1 MKIKRKPNKL
11 YLIFLMISAYSI
23 TGLNGLQ
30 AQNKNIGIL
39 LSNNVTSF
47 PGSGYPKVFYSQFH
61 PGLDYF
67 MEWKINKKEK
77 NQFWFSADAGCY
89 YHRFVQT
96 AIRLY
101 ATVNYLN
108 VINSRLDLIAGLGG
122 GYLHSIENK
131 ATLKMNDEGV
141 YEVKNKI
148 IGRPQMLIAVDLS
161 GRFALKKDNPESIR
175 LQMHIRT
182 YVQGVFVKGYVPFL
196 PVNTFALGVSIPV
209 YSKKKEKE
217 KNSL

>member
-1 MKIKRKPNKL
+1 
-11 YLIFLMISAYSI
+11 MISVCSI
-23 TGLNGLQ
+23 AALSSIQ
-30 AQNKNIGIL
+30 AQTKNHGIL
-39 LSNNVTSF
+39 MSNNVTSF
-47 PGSGYPKVFYSQFH
+47 PVSGYPKVFYSQFH

-77 NQFWFSADAGCY
+77 NQFWFYTDAGGY

-108 VINSRLDLIAGLGG
+108 VINSRFDLFVGLGG

-141 YEVKNKI
+141 YEARNKI
-148 IGRPQMLIAVDLS
+148 TGRPQILIAVDFGGS
-161 GRFALKKDNPESIR
+161 YAFKKDNPESIR
-175 LQMHIRT
+175 LQMHLRT

-196 PVNTFALGVSIPV
+196 PVNTFALGVSIPF
-209 YSKKKEKE
+209 YSKKKEK
-217 KNSL
+217 K

>member
-1 MKIKRKPNKL
+1 MRKTIIKLFILLLVLPVLKS
-11 YLIFLMISAYSI
+11 FGQQQC
-23 TGLNGLQ
+23 TGL
-30 AQNKNIGIL
+30 L

-47 PGSGYPKVFYSQFH
+47 PVSGYPKVFYSQFH
-61 PGLDYF
+61 PGIDYF
-67 MEWKINKKEK
+67 REWKINKKEK
-77 NQFWFSADAGCY
+77 NQFWLNADAGIY

-108 VINSRLDLIAGLGG
+108 VINQRLNLLAGLGG

-148 IGRPQMLIAVDLS
+148 IGRPQILIVIDLGGS
-161 GRFALKKDNPESIR
+161 YALKKNNPQSIR
-175 LQMHIRT
+175 LQLHIRT

-196 PVNTFALGVSIPV
+196 PVNTFAVGVSKPLSQKRKAIIIP
-209 YSKKKEKE
+209 S
-217 KNSL
+217 